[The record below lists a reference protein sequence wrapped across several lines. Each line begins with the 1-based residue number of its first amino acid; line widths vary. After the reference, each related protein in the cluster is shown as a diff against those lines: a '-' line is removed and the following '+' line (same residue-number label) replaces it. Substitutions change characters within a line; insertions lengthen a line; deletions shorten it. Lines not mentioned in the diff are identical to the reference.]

1 MHVIPLLSLPLLNLR
16 ILMPQVLCRKSIE
29 FILCPKE
36 KKRRRKPWYSL
47 LEFRKIQIPKAI
59 GMGKRSGQ

>member
-36 KKRRRKPWYSL
+36 NQRRRKPWYSL